1 MFKSHMSRACL
12 SAFAMLPA
20 TLLSTAQPAQAQLTL
35 DGTLRLELAHN
46 EDTSVNTKRFRGSF
60 DGLVWN
66 DMGLQLDIGVGKHEH
81 HESTQPS
88 ATLHGYYR
96 VDDTLSYGVFLAAE
110 DRRPGNSY
118 FYGAEVTYQGDAFG
132 IEAFAAYR
140 DDIAESTDGGRY
152 GLDVTYALPAAPR
165 WTLLAG
171 GVGDDGAPVEQGSR
185 LPRRPLRGPRR
196 DRHRHDRRQHRRRSG
211 HRHRTGHLHLRPWR
225 HLPRPRHDGAL
236 PGLLTRDRAATTKGP
251 QHPRGPSLISGQSPL
266 RDRRAR

>member
-20 TLLSTAQPAQAQLTL
+20 TALLLSTAQPAQAQLTL

-60 DGLVWN
+60 DGLIWN

-96 VDDTLSYGVFLAAE
+96 VDDTLSYGVFLSAE

-118 FYGAEVTYQGDAFG
+118 FYGAEVTYQGDAFE

-152 GLDVTYALPAAPR
+152 GLDVTYALPTAPR

-171 GVGDDGAPVEQGSR
+171 GVGDDGAPVEQGFGYLGAR
-185 LPRRPLRGPRR
+185 YEVR
-196 DRHRHDRRQHRRRSG
+196 DGIDVGMTAGS
-211 HRHRTGHLHLRPWR
+211 TD
-225 HLPRPRHDGAL
+225 DGAGIVTAL
-236 PGLLTRDRAATTKGP
+236 ATFTFG
-251 QHPRGPSLISGQSPL
+251 RGATF
-266 RDRRAR
+266 RARDTMELYPGY

>member
-1 MFKSHMSRACL
+1 MPKLPRPAPTRAL
-12 SAFAMLPA
+12 RAAALPA
-20 TLLSTAQPAQAQLTL
+20 LALLAASAAAPARAQLVL

-46 EDTSVNTKRFRGSF
+46 EDTSINTKRFRGSF

-66 DMGLQLDIGVGKHEH
+66 DIGVQLDLGVGKHEH

-96 VDDTLSYGVFLAAE
+96 VDETLSYGLFLAAE

-118 FYGAEVTYQGDAFG
+118 FYGAEVAYQGEALG

-171 GVGDDGAPVEQGSR
+171 AVTDNGAPVDQGFGY
-185 LPRRPLRGPRR
+185 LGATYEVR
-196 DRHRHDRRQHRRRSG
+196 DGIDIGMTAGS
-211 HRHRTGHLHLRPWR
+211 TE
-225 HLPRPRHDGAL
+225 DGAAIASVL
-236 PGLLTRDRAATTKGP
+236 ATFTFG
-251 QHPRGPSLISGQSPL
+251 RGATF
-266 RDRRAR
+266 RARDTMELYPGY